1 MLAECAEHGYYRGT
15 SCPTCKRDGKF
26 LMDDGE
32 VKKLSSVLI
41 GILRHFPEQFNV
53 RVDSRG
59 WANIDEICDAI
70 KHKLDRFYW
79 VRKKHI
85 VALALTD
92 EKGRYQIEE
101 GNIRATY
108 AHTIEVDLSDLP
120 EADADVL
127 YYPVTEEELDI
138 ILEQG
143 LLPTDRSKVHLSG
156 SRAKAMEAGRIRV
169 ENPVILQIDAKKA
182 MEDGISINK
191 AGTDVYVVD
200 RVDAKYLSRA
210 DEKEEEE

>member
-1 MLAECAEHGYYRGT
+1 
-15 SCPTCKRDGKF
+15 
-26 LMDDGE
+26 
-32 VKKLSSVLI
+32 LSSVLI

-53 RVDSRG
+53 RVDSHG

-92 EKGRYQIEE
+92 EKGRYQIQE

-120 EADADVL
+120 EADTDVL

-156 SRAKAMEAGRIRV
+156 SKTKAMEAGKIRV
-169 ENPVILQIDAKKA
+169 DNPVILQIDVKKA
-182 MEDGISINK
+182 MEDGIAINK

-200 RVDAKYLSRA
+200 RVDAKYLSRM
-210 DEKEEEE
+210 DETEEEK